1 MQSRT
6 EIFHLRRGGTSVVL
20 DTTSA
25 GLPSI
30 VHWGEDLGA
39 LSDSELEHLVTA
51 TLPQRVSGG
60 LDVPARLSLLPQ
72 DAFGW
77 QGTPGLSGS
86 RRGLSFS
93 PALVT
98 SDVVVSNGVH
108 AGEPATGQSAVGVVS
123 DSDAAAATITAIDP
137 MAGLT
142 LHIELALTE
151 SGLLTQQ
158 LTLANTGDGDYDL
171 TGLAA
176 TFPLPA
182 TATEILDSSGRHLR
196 ERTPQR
202 HAFTIGRHERESR
215 TGRPGADATLL
226 LCAGTPGFGFE
237 GGLVHAVH
245 LAWSGNHRLSA
256 ERSVSG
262 HSMLQASELLL
273 PGEVRLAPGERYSTP
288 VAIASW
294 GHGLTEL
301 SGRLHQMLRARP
313 NHPSRPRP
321 ITLNTW
327 EAVYFDL
334 DLERLKSLA
343 DAAAAVGA
351 ERYVLDDG
359 WFRGRRDDTSGLGD
373 WFVDES
379 IWPDGLKPLIDH
391 VTGLGLEFGLWVEPE
406 MVNPDSDLARAHPEW
421 MLQAAGRLPVEGR
434 QQQVLDLSHREAAAY
449 ILERL
454 DALVTEYPI
463 AYLKWDH
470 NRDLADAGN
479 TATGA
484 PAVHNNVVAL
494 YSLLDELR
502 TRHPGLEIES
512 CASGGARIDLGILD
526 HTDRIWTSD
535 CIDPIER
542 LTIQKYTNLL
552 VPYELMGAHVSGPQ
566 SHSTGRTLDLDLR
579 AGVAMFGHFGI
590 EWDISRISPD
600 ELADL
605 ASWVAAHKTYRS
617 LLHTG
622 RAVFADV
629 ADPSVDLRGVV
640 AQDRGRALYAATQAT
655 SSGTYPGGALLLPGL
670 DDDRRYTV
678 RLAEPQTTVGGN
690 GQSSLKWAEQPITLT
705 GRALR
710 TVGVRMPVIFPQHLI
725 LIDVTDTTPEPFD
738 VTDADADVSAP

>member
-6 EIFHLRRGGTSVVL
+6 EIVHLRRGGTSVVL
-20 DTTSA
+20 DTASA
-25 GLPSI
+25 GLPTI
-30 VHWGEDLGA
+30 VHWGEDLGELTA
-39 LSDSELEHLVTA
+39 SDLHSLVVA
-51 TLPQRVSGG
+51 SLPQRVSGG
-60 LDVPARLSLLPQ
+60 LDVPARLTLLPQ

-86 RRGLSFS
+86 RRGQSFS
-93 PALVT
+93 PALQT
-98 SDVVVSNGVH
+98 TEVVLGV
-108 AGEPATGQSAVGVVS
+108 
-123 DSDAAAATITAIDP
+123 DDAAATITAVDDI
-137 MAGLT
+137 AGLALQVT
-142 LHIELALTE
+142 LTVTE

-158 LTLANTGDGDYDL
+158 ATLTNSGESDYDL
-171 TGLAA
+171 TSLAT

-182 TATEILDSSGRHLR
+182 TATELLDSSGRHLR

-226 LCAGTPGFGFE
+226 LSAGTPGFGFE
-237 GGLVHAVH
+237 RGLVHAVH

-256 ERSVSG
+256 ERLVSG
-262 HSMLQASELLL
+262 HQFLQASELLL
-273 PGEVRLAPGERYSTP
+273 PGEIRLAPGESYSTP

-294 GHGLTEL
+294 GDGLTQL
-301 SGRLHQMLRARP
+301 SARVHEHVRARP
-313 NHPSRPRP
+313 RHPSRPRP

-334 DLERLKSLA
+334 DLDRLKALA

-359 WFRGRRDDTSGLGD
+359 WFRGRRDDTAGLGD
-373 WFVDES
+373 WFVDDAV
-379 IWPDGLKPLIDH
+379 WPEGLSPLIDH
-391 VTGLGLEFGLWVEPE
+391 VTRLGLEFGLWVEPE

-421 MLQAAGRLPVEGR
+421 ILQAAGRIPVVGR
-434 QQQVLDLSHREAAAY
+434 QQQVLDLSHPEAAAY

-479 TATGA
+479 TVTGA

-494 YSLLDELR
+494 YALLDELR
-502 TRHPGLEIES
+502 SRHPDLEIES
-512 CASGGARIDLGILD
+512 CASGGARVDLGILD

-552 VPYELMGAHVSGPQ
+552 VPYELMGAHISGPQ

-579 AGVAMFGHFGI
+579 AGVAMFGHLGI
-590 EWDISRISPD
+590 EWDISRISD
-600 ELADL
+600 EEITELAG
-605 ASWVAAHKTYRS
+605 WVAAHKTYRA
-617 LLHTG
+617 LIHTG
-622 RAVFADV
+622 RAVYAET
-629 ADPSVDLRGVV
+629 ADPTVDLRGVV
-640 AQDRGRALYAATQAT
+640 AQDRGRALYAATQVT
-655 SSGTYPGGALLLPGL
+655 SSSTYPGAALQLPGL
-670 DDDRRYTV
+670 DDDRRYRV
-678 RLAEPQTTVGGN
+678 RLADPLTSAGGN
-690 GQSSLKWAEQPITLT
+690 GQSPLKWAEQPITLT

-710 TVGVRMPVIFPQHLI
+710 TVGLRMPVIFPQHLI
-725 LIDVTDTTPEPFD
+725 LIDVTDETVLD
-738 VTDADADVSAP
+738 Q